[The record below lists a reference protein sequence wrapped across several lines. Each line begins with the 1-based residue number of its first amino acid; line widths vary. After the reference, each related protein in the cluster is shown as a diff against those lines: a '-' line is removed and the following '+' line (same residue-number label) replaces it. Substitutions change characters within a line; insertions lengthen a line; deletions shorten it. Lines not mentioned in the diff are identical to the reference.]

1 MVHIPRHLAVLE
13 ESLQGVENGQV
24 DLMQYATT
32 FSPVHEH
39 LTQTLEM
46 TTVQPEIQEQ
56 YNSFVQRAQQI
67 GEIIVNGIRAFNKQ
81 QQQAEEEAAAAAA
94 EQGQPQEQQG
104 GGNPAEAQDARMKMQ
119 MQAEIHQE
127 KLRQMREIGQQKI
140 VLETQKAMSQIA
152 AKDAEA
158 KARIDRIKAMG
169 Q

>member
-1 MVHIPRHLAVLE
+1 MAVLE
-13 ESLQGVENGQV
+13 ESLQGVETGEV

-46 TTVQPEIQEQ
+46 TTVQPEIQEE
-56 YNSFVQRAQQI
+56 YNSFLQRAQQI
-67 GEIIVNGIRAFNKQ
+67 GEIIVNGIRAYNKQ
-81 QQQAEEEAAAAAA
+81 QQKAEEEAAAAA
-94 EQGQPQEQQG
+94 EQGQPQEQG
-104 GGNPAEAQDARMKMQ
+104 GGNPAQTMEARMKVQ
-119 MQAEIHQE
+119 MQAELHQE

-158 KARIDRIKAMG
+158 RARVDRIKAMG